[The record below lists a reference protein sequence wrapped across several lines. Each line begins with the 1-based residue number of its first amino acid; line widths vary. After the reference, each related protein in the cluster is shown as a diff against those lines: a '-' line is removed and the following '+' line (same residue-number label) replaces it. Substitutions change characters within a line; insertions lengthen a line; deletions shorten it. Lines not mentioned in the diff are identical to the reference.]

1 MARFVRF
8 DEEADQ
14 RRRDLRPDALRRA
27 VTDRIIAIAE
37 TPAPNDADDFRLVAW
52 GNSPNTGLILSLVL
66 YGPHAVIIVYRI
78 LSELDE
84 VWIQDIIPIRGE

>member
-8 DEEADQ
+8 DEEAD
-14 RRRDLRPDALRRA
+14 RRRNALRPNALRRF

-37 TPAPNDADDFRLVAW
+37 TPSPIEADDFRLVAW
-52 GNSPNTGLILSLVL
+52 GSSPNTGLVLSVVL

-78 LSELDE
+78 QTDADE
-84 VWIQDIIPIRGE
+84 VWIQDIIPIHGE